1 MQSFIFKAIV
11 GAQAATAIKIGTKAK
26 CPFGH
31 TSNTTENLAQDIE
44 EVQYLEQMFADSLEF
59 SQNMTPADYEA
70 IAQSIFTIHN
80 ELPTEVTA

>member
-31 TSNTTENLAQDIE
+31 TSNTTETLAQDIE

-59 SQNMTPADYEA
+59 SKNMTPADYEA